1 MSSLAIC
8 GKPSIVLDMTGDA
21 VSHQEPWIAD
31 DATFGARLALVRQRM
46 GWGNVKTAATECGL
60 PTESWRHWERD
71 GLEPRRLV
79 TIAMAIATKTGCD
92 YRWLVH
98 GPDRGDVRLT
108 GRYDAVKVIAIVG
121 EARSP
126 HQRHVRRESPT
137 RPVRQTRPIERGS
150 SRPRTPVAV

>member
-1 MSSLAIC
+1 M
-8 GKPSIVLDMTGDA
+8 VLDMTDDA
-21 VSHQEPWIAD
+21 VSHQTPWIAD

-92 YRWLVH
+92 YLWLVH
-98 GPDRGDVRLT
+98 GPSRGAVRSSTVQYRST
-108 GRYDAVKVIAIVG
+108 GVKVITAIGDERAPNGRVG
-121 EARSP
+121 RSI
-126 HQRHVRRESPT
+126 HRSSPT
-137 RPVRQTRPIERGS
+137 RAVRQTRPLVGGS
-150 SRPRTPVAV
+150 LRPLTPTAV